1 MTEKSFKPRVGRVVT
16 TKITT
21 TIELTWR
28 DLREILHRYAGIS
41 DGDMVI
47 VVPFGGD
54 YATGESLGAGDFG
67 DEPVIR
73 ITKTE
78 QKVEED
84 DG

>member
-1 MTEKSFKPRVGRVVT
+1 MTEKSFKPRARRVVT
-16 TKITT
+16 TEVTT
-21 TIELTWR
+21 IIELTWS

-54 YATGESLGAGDFG
+54 YASGESLGAHDFG
-67 DEPVIR
+67 GEPVIR

-78 QKVEED
+78 QKTEED
-84 DG
+84 I